1 LKVFWTEGGHISAP
15 GEFELI
21 ARLTRSLTTRDDVV
35 QGAGDDC
42 AVLDVGADMHLLATC
57 DCQVEG
63 IHFTLRTSSPEQVG
77 RKAIAINISDIAA
90 MGGVPRYALVSL
102 IVPASLPAETI
113 DNLYEGLRSE
123 ALRYN
128 TAIVG
133 GNIAGT
139 GSSHQCIIDITL
151 LGTVERGRALLR
163 SGAHMGDLLCVTG
176 TVGDSAC
183 GLYTLLHPEA
193 AYPQEALDFVRRRH
207 RLPEARVRVGRVL
220 SSYGP
225 AVVTALLDISDGI
238 SGDLNHLCERSRVG
252 AHVELAHLPLS
263 PALRK
268 IAEVTK
274 QDPYH
279 WALHGGEDYELL
291 FTVVPEAVQDV
302 IARVQ
307 AECSVPVTII
317 GMIDEARQ
325 GLQLVSQSGQRER
338 LPLKSWDHLKTGS

>member
-1 LKVFWTEGGHISAP
+1 MEDGHIFVP

-21 ARLTRSLTTRDDVV
+21 ARLTRDLATRDDVV

-42 AVLDVGADMHLLATC
+42 AVLDVGAGTHLLATC

-63 IHFTLRTSSPEQVG
+63 VHFTLHTSSAEQVG
-77 RKAIAINISDIAA
+77 RKAIAINVSDIAA

-102 IVPASLPAETI
+102 IVPERLPAETI
-113 DNLYEGLRSE
+113 DSLYEGLRTE

-133 GNIAGT
+133 GNIAGA
-139 GSSHQCIIDITL
+139 GSSDQCIIDITL

-163 SGAHMGDLLCVTG
+163 SGARAGDLLCVTG

-183 GLYTLLHPEA
+183 GLYTLLHPQA
-193 AYPQEALDFVRRRH
+193 TYPREALDFVQYRH
-207 RLPEARVRVGRVL
+207 RLPEARVQVGRVL

-225 AVVTALLDISDGI
+225 AVVTALLDVSDGI
-238 SGDLNHLCERSRVG
+238 SGDLNHLCERSHVG
-252 AHVELAHLPLS
+252 AHVELVRLPLS
-263 PALRK
+263 PELRK
-268 IAEVTK
+268 IALGTK
-274 QDPYH
+274 QDPYY

-291 FTVVPEAVQDV
+291 FTVVPEAAQDV

-307 AECSVPVTII
+307 AECAVPVTII
-317 GMIDEARQ
+317 GAIDDTRQ

-338 LPLKSWDHLKTGS
+338 LTVKSWDHLSTGS